1 MNIKIIIPKVP
12 ALAVNMLISGGFEA
26 GVVGGC
32 TRDAIL
38 GIKPNDWDVC
48 TSATPKEI
56 QEVFKDYRQ
65 LDVGIKHGTITIIF
79 DKEAIE
85 ITTYR
90 IDGTYADGRRPD
102 NVIFTKNLVEDL
114 RRRDYTINAIFYND
128 KTGIIDP
135 FFGITDIKNK
145 LIRCV
150 GNPELRLK
158 EDSLRILRG
167 IRFSSCLG
175 FKIEEN
181 TRKAIFKYKQLLN
194 KVSIERVTSEFVK
207 TINGKFAGN
216 IICEYKEIFNFI
228 LPEAELALKNCI
240 TITQNIKSTD
250 DLIIKMAV
258 FFYYISKT
266 SNVAEIF
273 KRIKIT
279 SADYLTPDDSKDIL
293 ELIRYSDLRIRTNKI
308 EIKKLL
314 SKFNGNILLFE
325 KFIEFKKIIDNYSDE
340 DFKKIKFYYVQII
353 QNNECITLK
362 NLAVNGEDLIAIGI
376 KPGKE
381 LGLILNKIFDYVIN
395 EKLPNN
401 KKDIIYYLKNNPI
414 Q

>member
-1 MNIKIIIPKVP
+1 MNIKIIIPPAP

-38 GIKPNDWDVC
+38 GLEPNDWDVC

-56 QEVFKDYRQ
+56 QEVFKNYRQ

-90 IDGTYADGRRPD
+90 IDGDYADGRRPD
-102 NVIFTKNLVEDL
+102 HVCFTKNLVEDL
-114 RRRDYTINAIFYND
+114 KRRDYTINAIFYND

-135 FFGITDIKNK
+135 FFGITDIENK

-175 FKIEEN
+175 FKIEES
-181 TRKAIFKYKQLLN
+181 TKKAIFKYKQLLN
-194 KVSIERVTSEFVK
+194 KVSIERITSEFVK
-207 TINGKFAGN
+207 TINGKFAGD
-216 IICEYKEIFNFI
+216 IISEYKDIFNFI
-228 LPEAELALKNCI
+228 LPEAKLALKNCN
-240 TITQNIKSTD
+240 TLTQSIKSTD
-250 DLIIKMAV
+250 DLIIKLAI

-266 SNVAEIF
+266 SNVTEIF

-293 ELIRYSDLRIRTNKI
+293 ELIRYSDLRIKTNKI

-314 SKFNGNILLFE
+314 AKFNGNTFLFE
-325 KFIEFKKIIDNYSDE
+325 KFIELKKIIDNYGDE
-340 DFKKIKFYYVQII
+340 DIKKINFYYVQIM
-353 QNNECITLK
+353 NTNECFTLK
-362 NLAVNGEDLIAIGI
+362 DLAINGVDLIALGI
-376 KPGKE
+376 KPGRE
-381 LGLILNKIFDYVIN
+381 IGLILNKILDDVIN
-395 EKLPNN
+395 EKLPNSKN
-401 KKDIIYYLKNNPI
+401 DIINYLKNNPI

>member
-1 MNIKIIIPKVP
+1 MNENIIIPPVP
-12 ALAVNMLISGGFEA
+12 ALAVNMLISAGFEA

-38 GIKPNDWDVC
+38 GLKPNDWDVC
-48 TSATPKEI
+48 TSANPKEI
-56 QEVFKDYRQ
+56 QKVFKDFRQ

-79 DKEAIE
+79 DKESIE

-90 IDGTYADGRRPD
+90 IDGDYADGRRPD
-102 NVIFTKNLVEDL
+102 NVSFTKNLVEDL

-135 FFGITDIKNK
+135 FCGIADIKNK

-181 TRKAIFKYKQLLN
+181 TKKAIFKYKHLLN
-194 KVSIERVTSEFVK
+194 NVSIERITSEFVK
-207 TINGKFAGN
+207 TISGKFAGN
-216 IICEYKEIFNFI
+216 IISEYKEIFDFI
-228 LPEAELALKNCI
+228 LPEAQIALKNCK
-240 TITQNIKSTD
+240 TLTQSINSTD
-250 DLIIKMAV
+250 DIIIKLAV

-266 SNVAEIF
+266 SNVTDIF

-279 SADYLTPDDSKDIL
+279 SANYLTPDNSKDIL
-293 ELIRYSDLRIRTNKI
+293 ELIKYSDLGIKTNKI

-314 SKFNGNILLFE
+314 AKFNGNILLFE

-340 DFKKIKFYYVQII
+340 DIKRINFYYVQII
-353 QNNECITLK
+353 KNNECITLK
-362 NLAVNGEDLIAIGI
+362 NLAINGGDLISLGI
-376 KPGKE
+376 KPGRE
-381 LGLILNKIFDYVIN
+381 LGLILNKIFDDVIN

-401 KKDIIYYLKNNPI
+401 KNEIIYYLKNNPI